1 MKNIL
6 PLLVIVSS
14 VGLFFKDDVVSMIN
28 RNPIEVVDEIKIT
41 EEWKTKVSDIVEI
54 IQKSEAKQDVKDRA
68 SDLWK
73 ASGDMWALSNASFN
87 SNELVDFN
95 QELLKVYGKQYP
107 EIAGAFPGFGKAAD
121 ELLSEIIGEYPTP
134 MTGEKVK
141 ELSELCYAIA
151 WAFKQ

>member
-6 PLLVIVSS
+6 PLAVIVFS
-14 VGLFFKDDVVSMIN
+14 VGLFFKDNVVSMIDGN
-28 RNPIEVVDEIKIT
+28 SVEVVDEIKIT
-41 EEWKTKVSDIVEI
+41 EEWKIKVSNIVEI
-54 IQKSEAKQDVKDRA
+54 VKKSEAKQDIKDKA

-73 ASGDMWALSNASFN
+73 ASGDMWALSNVSFN

-95 QELLKVYGKQYP
+95 QELLKVYAKQYP

-121 ELLSEIIGEYPTP
+121 ELLSEVIGEYPVP
-134 MTGEKVK
+134 MTSEKIK

-151 WAFKQ
+151 WALKQ